1 MKILVVSH
9 YFAAHGGGIESVIRQ
24 LLLAFREV
32 APRHRFSWAATGCDT
47 AVELPGVTNLPMA
60 GSNAI
65 EARHGV
71 PLPVWSLS
79 ALRQL
84 AAAVKEHDVLWLHDT
99 LYMGNIAAYWLARR
113 AGKPVI
119 ITQHIGD
126 VPYQNSWLKRLVTWG
141 NRFFSRPMLRHANRV
156 IFIAA
161 PVRAYFSQQIAHW
174 AAPPLLIFNGVQ
186 HSVYKTVGAGRRAV
200 LREKFELGERFTVLF
215 VGRFVGKKG
224 LTVLRL
230 LAQQM
235 PDVQFLFAGRGS
247 LDPEGWGL
255 PNCRVLRD
263 KIGVA
268 IAELYQAA
276 DLLVLPSSGEGFP
289 LVIQEAAACGLPVLC
304 GPISAAADPHVTA
317 LLNTAPVLP
326 DDPVNTT
333 ADWVQA
339 IRVLQEEPERRA
351 AQGLALA
358 NYAREHWSW
367 QTAALQYDAL
377 FATLPKPRTQSE
389 STALGGD

>member
-9 YFAAHGGGIESVIRQ
+9 YYAAHGGGIESVIRQ

-32 APRHRFSWAATGCDT
+32 APRHRFTWAATDCD
-47 AVELPGVTNLPMA
+47 AAAELPGVTNLPMA

-65 EARHGV
+65 EAKHGV
-71 PLPVWSLS
+71 PLPLWSWR

-84 AAAVKEHDVLWLHDT
+84 ATAVKEHDAVWLHDT

-126 VPYQNSWLKRLVTWG
+126 VPYQNPWLKRLVTWG

-174 AAPPLLIFNGVQ
+174 AAPPLLILNGVQ
-186 HSVYKTVGAGRRAV
+186 HSVYKTVGAERRTM
-200 LREKFELGERFTVLF
+200 LREKYALGDGFTVLF
-215 VGRFVGKKG
+215 VGRFVAKKG

-235 PDVQFLFAGRGS
+235 PDVQFLFAGKGP
-247 LDPEGWGL
+247 LDPEQWQL

-263 KIGVA
+263 RIGVA

-276 DLLVLPSSGEGFP
+276 DMLLLPSSGEGFP
-289 LVIQEAAACGLPVLC
+289 LVIQEAAACGLPILC
-304 GPISAAADPHVTA
+304 GPVSAAADPNVTGF
-317 LLNTAPVLP
+317 LNTAPVLP

-339 IRVLQEEPERRA
+339 LRILQQEPERRA

-358 NYAREHWSW
+358 NYARDHWSW
-367 QTAALQYDAL
+367 QTAALNYDAL
-377 FATLPKPRTQSE
+377 FATLPQPQSLPKVDDE
-389 STALGGD
+389 AA

>member
-9 YFAAHGGGIESVIRQ
+9 YYAAHGGGIESVIRQ

-32 APRHRFSWAATGCDT
+32 APCHRFTWAATGCD
-47 AVELPGVTNLPMA
+47 AAAELPGVTNLPMV

-71 PLPVWSLS
+71 PLPLWSWG

-84 AAAVKEHDVLWLHDT
+84 AAAVKAHDAVWLHDT

-119 ITQHIGD
+119 ITQHIGE
-126 VPYQNSWLKRLVTWG
+126 VPYQNPWLRRLVTWG
-141 NRFFSRPMLRHANRV
+141 NRFFTRPMLRQANRV
-156 IFIAA
+156 VFIAA
-161 PVRAYFSQQIAHW
+161 PVRAFFNQQITQW
-174 AAPPLLIFNGVQ
+174 AAPPLLILNGVQ

-200 LREKFELGERFTVLF
+200 LREKYELGEKFTVLF
-215 VGRFVGKKG
+215 VGRFVAKKG

-235 PDVQFLFAGRGS
+235 PDVAFLFAGKGP

-289 LVIQEAAACGLPVLC
+289 LVVQEAAACGLPVLC
-304 GPISAAADPHVTA
+304 SPASAEADAHVAA

-326 DDPVNTT
+326 ADPVNTT

-339 IRVLQEEPERRA
+339 LRILQEEPERRA

-358 NYAREHWSW
+358 DYARDHWSW
-367 QTAALQYDAL
+367 QTAALHYDAL
-377 FATLPKPRTQSE
+377 FATLPQSKELPRE
-389 STALGGD
+389 ADAAA